1 MTPSRVQFQEA
12 EDDDGD
18 RRDPSKIKNFFT
30 WVSSKAG
37 LNANL
42 VNIIQTLGQKY

>member
-37 LNANL
+37 PNANF
-42 VNIIQTLGQKY
+42 VKIIETVSQKY